1 MARVLRSCRAAI
13 LALGVFGF
21 GPAHADDLVWVFG
34 QDEASAFV
42 GVVEAKAQGEPE
54 ADYPFYMTCSAGG
67 DESTVVSSVD
77 AKALGE
83 AIAKGDVPSFTFV
96 LDGKG
101 EPEDGGYVAQL
112 RFDQMNGVW
121 QYVIEGADYDLL
133 LTATAT
139 IAIKGEGVDLAL
151 PEADM
156 LASLQHFKS
165 ACDAL
170 FADDGEGGGDD
181 DGGTGQ
187 APPAQ

>member
-1 MARVLRSCRAAI
+1 M
-13 LALGVFGF
+13 ALGVFGF
-21 GPAHADDLVWVFG
+21 GPAHADNLVWMFG

-42 GVVEAKAQGEPE
+42 GVVDSKAQAEPE
-54 ADYPFYMTCSAGG
+54 ADYPFYMTCAAGG

-83 AIAKGDVPSFTFV
+83 AIAKGDVPGFSFV

-101 EPEDGGYVAQL
+101 EPEDGNYAAEL
-112 RFDQMNGVW
+112 RYEQMNGVW
-121 QYVIEGADYDLL
+121 QYVVDGADYDLL
-133 LTATAT
+133 LTATKS
-139 IAIKGEGVDLAL
+139 IAIHGQGVALDL

-156 LASLQHFKS
+156 LASLQQFKS

-181 DGGTGQ
+181 DGGAEQ
-187 APPAQ
+187 SPPAQ